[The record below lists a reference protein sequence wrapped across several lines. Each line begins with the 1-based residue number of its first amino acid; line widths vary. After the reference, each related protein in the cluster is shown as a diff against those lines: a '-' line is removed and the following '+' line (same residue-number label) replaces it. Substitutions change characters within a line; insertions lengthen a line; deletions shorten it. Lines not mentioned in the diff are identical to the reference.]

1 MPNILT
7 KYARDGKVSF
17 QAIVRVDKRRPVKK
31 TFDTYEEAENWRVA
45 KDAEL
50 RSLLATVAHEYTL
63 EEVLIEFTRDYKA
76 VQTVYLAAKL
86 SHIVSAPAKDLAEE
100 SLEALRESEL
110 NLLECVIEH
119 ARKHMGVVV
128 PQNPVCSL
136 KARRKNLAYRPLTE
150 FEEELLITRAR
161 TMANAALSDVLIL
174 ALDTALAQQEILDLT
189 ASQIDLGANLIR
201 MSASRAIPLTPRAL
215 NVVQARMSKGGP
227 ELFSGLPKNTIQ
239 TALLRLRKYLG
250 LSGPDF
256 NDLRKIAAARLAR
269 QMSLAE
275 VQAALG
281 YARFDSVAWLADGR
295 FILPL
300 NLADWRQIG

>member
-17 QAIVRVDKRRPVKK
+17 QAIVRVDKRRPAKK
-31 TFDTYEEAENWRVA
+31 TFDTYEAAESWRVT

-50 RSLLATVAHEYTL
+50 RDLLATVAHEYTL

-76 VQTVYLAAKL
+76 ARTVSLAAKL
-86 SHIVSAPAKDLAEE
+86 SSIVYAPAKDLAEA
-100 SLEALRESEL
+100 SLEALNESEL
-110 NLLECVIEH
+110 DLLECVIEH

-128 PQNPVCSL
+128 PQNPVCLL
-136 KARRKNLAYRPLTE
+136 KARRKDLAYRPLTE

-189 ASQIDLGANLIR
+189 ASQIDLDAKLIR

-215 NVVQARMSKGGP
+215 EVVHARMSEGGP
-227 ELFSGLPKNTIQ
+227 ELFPGLPKNTVQ

-250 LSGPDF
+250 MNGPDF
-256 NDLRKIAAARLAR
+256 NDLRKIATARLAR

-281 YARFDSVAWLADGR
+281 YARFESVAWLADGR
-295 FILPL
+295 FILPVH
-300 NLADWRQIG
+300 LAAWRQVG